1 MFELPKKG
9 SKKSH
14 HRWHVTYDL
23 AVWYEIV
30 CAVDIPRNE
39 EVDKMLAELGVEYAE
54 HNVAIYV
61 FNKSKAAP
69 VKHKNMFFANKEPE
83 YAFAKLLEELNELNG
98 KKSLDPIRMW

>member
-1 MFELPKKG
+1 MFDLPKQG

-23 AVWYEIV
+23 QVWYEIV
-30 CAVDIPRNE
+30 CAVDIPKNE
-39 EVDKMLAELGVEYAE
+39 EVDKMLAELGEEYAE

-69 VKHKNMFFANKEPE
+69 E
-83 YAFAKLLEELNELNG
+83 
-98 KKSLDPIRMW
+98 

>member
-1 MFELPKKG
+1 MFELPKQG

-23 AVWYEIV
+23 QVWYEIV
-30 CAVDIPRNE
+30 CAVDIPKNE

-83 YAFAKLLEELNELNG
+83 YAFEKLLEELNELNG

>member
-1 MFELPKKG
+1 MFELPKQG

-14 HRWHVTYDL
+14 HRWNVIYDL
-23 AVWYEIV
+23 KIWYEIV
-30 CAVDIPRNE
+30 CAVDIPKNE
-39 EVDKMLAELGVEYAE
+39 EVDKMLAELGVDYAE